1 MKILLATDG
10 SECSELAVEE
20 VARKKWPPGSSV
32 RVVSV
37 IELNAVVAAV
47 PEACT
52 PAQEFCEE
60 AGWEAREAAE
70 RAAAKLRRAAK
81 SPLAVESYVCAGY
94 PCEVIIEEAEAWG
107 ADLIVVGSHGRGF
120 TGRLLHGSTSHEI
133 ATRANCEV
141 RVVTRR
147 D

>member
-20 VARKKWPPGSSV
+20 VARRRWPHGSVV

-37 IELNAVVAAV
+37 IELNVVAAV

-52 PAQEFCEE
+52 PSQEFCDE
-60 AGWEAREAAE
+60 AGREAREAAE
-70 RAAAKLRRAAK
+70 RAVEKLRREAK
-81 SPLAVESYVCAGY
+81 TKLAVESFICTGY
-94 PCEVIIEEAEAWG
+94 PQEIILEEAEGWG

-133 ATRANCEV
+133 AARANCEV

-147 D
+147 N

>member
-10 SECSELAVEE
+10 SDCSELAVDE
-20 VARKKWPPGSSV
+20 VARRRWPPGSVV

-37 IELNAVVAAV
+37 MELNAVAAV

-52 PAQEFCEE
+52 PSQELCEE
-60 AGWEAREAAE
+60 LGQEAREAAE
-70 RAAAKLRRAAK
+70 RAAAKLRRSAK
-81 SPLAVESYVCAGY
+81 SKLAVESFVCAGY
-94 PCEVIIEEAEAWG
+94 PQEIILEEAEGWG

-120 TGRLLHGSTSHEI
+120 AGRLLHGSTSHEI

-147 D
+147 G

>member
-52 PAQEFCEE
+52 PAQEFCD
-60 AGWEAREAAE
+60 
-70 RAAAKLRRAAK
+70 
-81 SPLAVESYVCAGY
+81 
-94 PCEVIIEEAEAWG
+94 EAWG